1 MPDIST
7 IPVLYSF
14 RRCPYAMRA
23 RLAVQACGRQ
33 VQLREVVLRNKPQ
46 QMLDISVKATVPV
59 LQLTD
64 GAVIEESLQIMLWA
78 LQNNDP
84 QQLLSP
90 DKNKHEQML
99 VLIADNDGSFK
110 HNLDRYKYGNRYE
123 NADPL
128 QHRAAGLQFL
138 QVLDGLLRQSA
149 YLFGE
154 QPSLADIAVFPFIR
168 QFAGVDRKWFEQ
180 SVPKAVQSWLSKW
193 LSSAEFGAVMTKYP
207 AWNSEDPVV
216 LFPEADS

>member
-1 MPDIST
+1 MAIM
-7 IPVLYSF
+7 VC
-14 RRCPYAMRA
+14 R
-23 RLAVQACGRQ
+23 QQ

-46 QMLDISVKATVPV
+46 QMLDISAKATVPV
-59 LQLTD
+59 LQLPG

-90 DKNKHEQML
+90 DKNKHAQML

-138 QVLDGLLRQSA
+138 QVLDALLQQST
-149 YLFGE
+149 YSFGE
-154 QPSLADIAVFPFIR
+154 KPSLADIAIFPFVR
-168 QFAGVDRKWFEQ
+168 QFAGVDRNWFEQ
-180 SVPKAVQSWLSKW
+180 SAPKAVQSWLSKW
-193 LSSAEFGAVMTKYP
+193 LASKQFGAIMYKYT

-216 LFPEADS
+216 LFAEKPPTR